1 MDCKEFIIKVAEEFG
16 VEETDLI
23 PNRVSKDDDDILGI
37 VFIED
42 TKNNRK
48 LYVNSDS
55 LKSMKK
61 NLNEHKIGKFYV
73 AEL

>member
-1 MDCKEFIIKVAEEFG
+1 MNCNEFLKLVAEEFE
-16 VEETDLI
+16 VSAEDLK
-23 PNRVSKDDDDILGI
+23 PNRVSEDDEDILGI
-37 VFIED
+37 VYIDD

-48 LYVNSDS
+48 LYVNTSS

-61 NLNEHKIGKFYV
+61 NLNEHKVGKFYV